1 MAAGTQT
8 FEDCIRP
15 PKLALRQGWSVTA
28 PCRDDYVCAYV
39 PGSPAGVGACMPQ
52 YVIFQAR
59 VDGHD

>member
-28 PCRDDYVCAYV
+28 PCRDDYVSAYV